1 MRPNP
6 SLPHTDAQGLDDQ
19 PEVASALQALR
30 QRLEQQLQAHQR
42 RLPAE
47 RQLAAELGV
56 GRNTVRRALA
66 ILERDG
72 QVVRHVGRGT
82 FIAGGSG
89 LAPPQLHA
97 LTTQGALAIGAEQ
110 GLSPREL
117 MEVRYALEPAMA
129 ELAAIGAR
137 PADIREMQEC
147 LRQREAATQ
156 LDAYERWDYALH
168 MCIAK
173 TTRNTMLI
181 ELLELVNRL
190 RRTAGWRQFRRASIQ
205 PGEREPSNQ
214 QHRAIVAAIARAD
227 PAAAF
232 AAMRAHLGAVSGHF
246 MQHSHLS
253 PASSP
258 EDDVS

>member
-1 MRPNP
+1 MNT
-6 SLPHTDAQGLDDQ
+6 PHPRDTSPQGLDDQ
-19 PEVASALQALR
+19 PEVAQALQALH
-30 QRLEQQLQAHQR
+30 QRLEQQLKTHQR

-47 RQLAAELGV
+47 RQLALELGV

-82 FIAGGSG
+82 FVAGGGG

-97 LTTQGALAIGAEQ
+97 LTTQGALAIGTV

-117 MEVRYALEPAMA
+117 LEVRYALEPAMA
-129 ELAAIGAR
+129 ELAATNAR
-137 PADIREMQEC
+137 PADIQEMQEC

-156 LDAYERWDYALH
+156 LDDYERWDYALH

-173 TTRNTMLI
+173 TTRNAMLI

-205 PGEREPSNQ
+205 PLEREPSHQ

-232 AAMRAHLGAVSGHF
+232 NAMRAHLGAVSGHF
-246 MQHSHLS
+246 VQHAHSSLS
-253 PASSP
+253 TPDDDASL
-258 EDDVS
+258 